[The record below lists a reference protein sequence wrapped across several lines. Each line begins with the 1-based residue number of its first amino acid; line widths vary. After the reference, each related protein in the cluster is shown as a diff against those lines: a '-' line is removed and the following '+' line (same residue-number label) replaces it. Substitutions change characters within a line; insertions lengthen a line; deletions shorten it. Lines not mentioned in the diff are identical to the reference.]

1 MTPNPR
7 PFACVLVL
15 AACLAG
21 AAVVDAAPQAGELD
35 RVFTRL
41 YSYDFAGAQALL
53 DQETSARPAD
63 PLVYAVRG
71 AAHLFAEFDR
81 QHVLEFAFFENDD
94 KVTDQKK
101 LKPDPAVRE
110 RLFGTTAQA
119 KKLGLARLETD
130 PYDRNALF
138 AVLMAQSTEA
148 DYVGFI
154 EKRYFRTYL
163 ASRETQ
169 RYARRAL
176 ALDPPIYDAYLTV
189 GAAEYIVGS
198 LNFFF
203 RLFVRLDKIEGDK
216 KKAISD
222 LEIVVEK
229 GRYYGPFA
237 KILMAAVHL
246 REKRP
251 QQALT
256 LLRELNAEFPDNPLF
271 PKEIARAEEKARLAS
286 ATKR

>member
-1 MTPNPR
+1 MAPNLR
-7 PFACVLVL
+7 PIVHTLML
-15 AACLAG
+15 AACFAG
-21 AAVVDAAPQAGELD
+21 ATAANAAPQAAEID
-35 RVFTRL
+35 RVFDKL
-41 YSYDFAGAQALL
+41 YSYDFADAHALL
-53 DQETSARPAD
+53 DQEVAARPDD
-63 PLVYAVRG
+63 PLVHAVRG
-71 AAHLFAEFDR
+71 AAYLFSEFDR

-94 KVTDQKK
+94 EVTDQKK
-101 LKPDPAVRE
+101 LRPDPVVRE
-110 RLFGTTAQA
+110 RLFSTTAQA

-148 DYVGFI
+148 DYTGFI

-169 RYARRAL
+169 KYARRAL
-176 ALDPPIYDAYLTV
+176 ALDPPVYDAYLTV

-203 RLFVRLDKIEGDK
+203 RLFVRLDRIEGDK

-251 QQALT
+251 PQALA
-256 LLRELNAEFPDNPLF
+256 LLRELSAQFPDNPLF
-271 PKEIARAEEKARLAS
+271 PKEIARAEEKAKLAS